1 MRTILDK
8 LYHGCGVAAAICVFT
23 IAFSVVTEVIVRSFG
38 ASLPGVIEV
47 ATFALVGASFLSL
60 ADTFRHNIHI
70 RITVLTQHLP
80 QRMQRRAELGS
91 LAVAALITVWL
102 GCWAVDLAM
111 EAYRYDDKSNG
122 LLAIPLWIPQGM
134 MALGIVLM
142 AVSLIE
148 EFVNVLR
155 GRETSY
161 QQRAHVVP
169 EDEDDDNPRG
179 MTNLGADR

>member
-1 MRTILDK
+1 MRTMLDK
-8 LYHGCGVAAAICVFT
+8 LYHGCGVAAAFCVFM

-70 RITVLTQHLP
+70 RISVLTQHLP
-80 QRMQRRAELGS
+80 PKARRYAELGS
-91 LAVAALITVWL
+91 LAVAAVTAVWL
-102 GCWAVDLAM
+102 AYWGIDMVW
-111 EAYRYDDKSNG
+111 EAFQYGDKSNG

-134 MALGIVLM
+134 MTGGIILLAASV
-142 AVSLIE
+142 IE
-148 EFVNVLR
+148 EFINVWR

-161 QQRAHVVP
+161 QKRAQVIP
-169 EDEDDDNPRG
+169 GLDDDEPRPISD
-179 MTNLGADR
+179 LRQES